1 MPTSLHTPMAFAAR
15 AQLYDQLATMEAA
28 GLTFQ
33 HSMSSLHLPGSG
45 QKRLQE
51 MRKMLACDVDLCTA
65 GADSGVFT
73 TLEADLLRA
82 AVSAGSQARI
92 YRQLAD
98 YYAQRAEQAG
108 LMRSKLALPLLAL
121 IAALFIRPLPGL
133 MNGVLSVTR
142 FTAQF
147 LGSLAVVGAGAFLCI
162 WVPRW
167 LRMGNLDSTIP
178 TPARA
183 WIDKNLDRKSVV

>member
-1 MPTSLHTPMAFAAR
+1 
-15 AQLYDQLATMEAA
+15 
-28 GLTFQ
+28 
-33 HSMSSLHLPGSG
+33 MSSLHLPGSG

-147 LGSLAVVGAGAFLCI
+147 LGSLAVVGAGAD
-162 WVPRW
+162 
-167 LRMGNLDSTIP
+167 RMS
-178 TPARA
+178 
-183 WIDKNLDRKSVV
+183 